1 MRERV
6 AYMRSVGMS
15 SEQAAAVFAR
25 LPQLFG
31 LDVNNNLAPK
41 IRYLVHELGGNVTTL
56 SNYPA
61 YLSLSLTNRCGR
73 RLPKT
78 LTTHY
83 ITHQDHSAA
92 PVS

>member
-1 MRERV
+1 MSAMRERV

-15 SEQAAAVFAR
+15 AEQAAAVFAR

-61 YLSLSLTNRCGR
+61 YLSLSLTNRYG
-73 RLPKT
+73 
-78 LTTHY
+78 
-83 ITHQDHSAA
+83 
-92 PVS
+92 